1 MRVWTLEGLQDGRHL
16 YDRIVYGTDTVDFS
30 SEITISL
37 SFTAEYAENAEASEN
52 PARIGTVLKLCVLC
66 DLRGDKSLD
75 F

>member
-1 MRVWTLEGLQDGRHL
+1 MPVCRDCK
-16 YDRIVYGTDTVDFS
+16 DTIGNS

-37 SFTAEYAENAEASEN
+37 SYTAEYAESAEASEN
-52 PARIGTVLKLCVLC
+52 PTRIGTVLKLCALC

>member
-1 MRVWTLEGLQDGRHL
+1 M
-16 YDRIVYGTDTVDFS
+16 GTPLWDTVDFS
-30 SEITISL
+30 SETTISL
-37 SFTAEYAENAEASEN
+37 SLTAEYAENAETSEN